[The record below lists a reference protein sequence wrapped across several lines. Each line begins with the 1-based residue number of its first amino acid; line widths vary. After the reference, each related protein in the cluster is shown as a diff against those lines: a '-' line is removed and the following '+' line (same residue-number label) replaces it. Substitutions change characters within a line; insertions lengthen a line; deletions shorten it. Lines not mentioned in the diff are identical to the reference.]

1 MDKIKHMFETP
12 VIVRSAPADPASS
25 GTRLRLIQAAGEVFA
40 QKGFRAAQVRDICRR
55 ASANVAAVNYH
66 FRNKAGLYEAVLGYA
81 HRSATEKYPL
91 AGDLTSQADPAGRLG
106 TLIEAF
112 LRRLLEGGWPS
123 WHGKLMMQEFA
134 DPTPAL
140 GRICRDYFRPTL
152 EVFKA
157 TLAPLV
163 ADPQTL
169 DRATLTVL
177 GMCVFYRLADNPLR
191 IMKHLPPSTPQGIRD
206 LARHITQFT
215 LGGLDRMRAAGAKR
229 STPAGR
235 PTRPRAGTQRSI
247 KRKGIRND

>member
-1 MDKIKHMFETP
+1 
-12 VIVRSAPADPASS
+12 
-25 GTRLRLIQAAGEVFA
+25 LIQAAGEVFA
-40 QKGFRAAQVRDICRR
+40 EKGFRAAQVRDICRR
-55 ASANVAAVNYH
+55 ARANVAAVNYH
-66 FRNKAGLYEAVLGYA
+66 FRNKAGLYEAVLRHA

-91 AGDLTSQADPAGRLG
+91 AAALSPQADPTARLG

-152 EVFKA
+152 EVFRT

-163 ADPQTL
+163 ANPRAL
-169 DRATLTVL
+169 DRTTLTVL

-191 IMKHLPPSTPQGIRD
+191 MMNHPPPGTPQGIGD
-206 LARHITQFT
+206 LARHITEFT
-215 LGGLDRMRAAGAKR
+215 LGGLDRARKAGAKPA
-229 STPAGR
+229 TPADRAAR
-235 PTRPRAGTQRSI
+235 PTRRHTT
-247 KRKGIRND
+247 KN

>member
-1 MDKIKHMFETP
+1 VFETP
-12 VIVRSAPADPASS
+12 VITSSTRSYLAPP
-25 GTRLRLIQAAGEVFA
+25 GTRLRLIQSAGEVFA
-40 QKGFRAAQVRDICRR
+40 EKGFRAAQVRDICRR
-55 ASANVAAVNYH
+55 AHANVAAVNYH
-66 FRNKAGLYEAVLGYA
+66 FRNKAALYEAVLRHA

-91 AGDLTSQADPAGRLG
+91 AAAILPKGDPAQRLG

-152 EVFKA
+152 DVFKT

-163 ADPQTL
+163 ADPKAL
-169 DRATLTVL
+169 DRMTLTVL

-191 IMKHLPPSTPQGIRD
+191 ILKHSPPGTPQGIRD
-206 LARHITQFT
+206 LARHITEFT
-215 LGGLDRMRAAGAKR
+215 LGGLDRLRTAGAR
-229 STPAGR
+229 PSTPAAR
-235 PTRPRAGTQRSI
+235 ATRPARGHSTKH
-247 KRKGIRND
+247 KRKGLRND